1 MMPRP
6 PRPLSARHLRP
17 DELEALRDGEGALPW
32 RMWAQLHLGW
42 CASCRAARNQL
53 EAEWARTSALLG
65 LDTVTTDAEAG
76 WARLARVADRPPR
89 RAWMPRMAVLAAA
102 AAVVAAI
109 VLVDRSFGA
118 DLVARMYHLS
128 TQSRLAPKQ
137 ASVHDRVF
145 AQSLATLERR
155 GALQRVSDVCCAD
168 RDGEGPADDGVLTV
182 RLDGSRW
189 PVVILYEDTRH
200 AGRFE
205 PGDVIL
211 IVSRPGV

>member
-1 MMPRP
+1 VT
-6 PRPLSARHLRP
+6 HLRA

-32 RMWAQLHLGW
+32 RMWARLHLGW
-42 CASCRAARNQL
+42 CAACRAARDQL
-53 EAEWARTSALLG
+53 EAEWARTSALLS
-65 LDTVTTDAEAG
+65 LDTVAPDAEAG
-76 WARLARVADRPPR
+76 WARLARVADRPPPR
-89 RAWMPRMAVLAAA
+89 RAWGPRIAVVAAA

-128 TQSRLAPKQ
+128 TQSRPAPKQ
-137 ASVHDRVF
+137 PSVHDRVF
-145 AQSLATLERR
+145 ARSLATLEQR
-155 GALQRVSDVCCAD
+155 GSLQRVSDVCCAD

-182 RLDGSRW
+182 RLDGSRS

>member
-1 MMPRP
+1 
-6 PRPLSARHLRP
+6 LRA
-17 DELEALRDGEGALPW
+17 DEFEALRDGERSLPW
-32 RMWAQLHLGW
+32 RMWARVHLGG
-42 CASCRAARNQL
+42 CATCRAARDEL
-53 EAEWARTSALLG
+53 EAEWARTSALL
-65 LDTVTTDAEAG
+65 
-76 WARLARVADRPPR
+76 ARVTERAPARRSLLPR
-89 RAWMPRMAVLAAA
+89 AAVLAAA
-102 AAVVAAI
+102 VVVI

-128 TQSRLAPKQ
+128 TQSRPSPKQ
-137 ASVHDRVF
+137 PSVHDRVF

-155 GALQRVSDVCCAD
+155 GALQTVSDVCCAD

-182 RLDGSRW
+182 RLDGSRS